1 MGLDLSARF
10 AYSVGMAEP
19 LWSGKD
25 PLDEVRIKPKQ
36 RSPSSPQAPQVPQ
49 RAAAPAPPPVQSW
62 SYPAPPAWGPPPGW
76 TPVPRQRS
84 TAVAVL
90 LNCLWPGVGYFYA
103 GGDESKAI
111 VFTVLMGFAAVCSLT
126 IIGLVVSVPLWFGCL
141 LFTAIDV
148 PGARAAQHAV
158 ARQPNPL
165 AASEWRSCAGNRRT
179 RAPARA

>member
-1 MGLDLSARF
+1 MWK
-10 AYSVGMAEP
+10 
-19 LWSGKD
+19 WSKK
-25 PLDEVRIKPKQ
+25 L
-36 RSPSSPQAPQVPQ
+36 VPC
-49 RAAAPAPPPVQSW
+49 
-62 SYPAPPAWGPPPGW
+62 AWGPPPGW

-148 PGARAAQHAV
+148 PGTV
-158 ARQPNPL
+158 
-165 AASEWRSCAGNRRT
+165 RRT
-179 RAPARA
+179 NQAYLPRSAP